1 MTGPL
6 CLAAAVLLLAAP
18 ARADERDQEPLV
30 WVGDR
35 AVTRADLALF
45 MRLNTAPAPGDVP
58 ADTAHAQYDPGPPI
72 EQREALD
79 QLVQA
84 RLLLAKAREK
94 YVTSEQVEAV
104 LERAADAELR
114 RFELRVGS
122 PLKARLL
129 LRDLGLTVEQ
139 YKELQVIEPM
149 LIAQLLQDEVYARV
163 EVAPAEVRAHYD
175 RNRES
180 MRSPASVRYRQVLL
194 LALSPDELEDA
205 HVEAGSILEAVR
217 SGADLAE
224 MADRH
229 SADRASYPG
238 GLHEVLIPDDQPDWR
253 PAAVQG
259 LEPGSDAEVRR
270 VAGGVAVVSLE
281 AVRPARTLTF
291 EEAQPLIREE
301 LLHARSAA
309 ARAAYVEQLRS
320 EAAIRYEPAGAEIKG

>member
-45 MRLNTAPAPGDVP
+45 LQLSAASAAGEVP
-58 ADTAHAQYDPGPPI
+58 ADTAHARYEMPPPL
-72 EQREALD
+72 EQREALE
-79 QLVQA
+79 QLVHT

-104 LERAADAELR
+104 LERAAGAELR
-114 RFELRVGS
+114 HFELRVGS

-139 YKELQVIEPM
+139 YKKLRVIEPM
-149 LIAQLLQDEVYARV
+149 LIAQLLEDEVYAQV

-175 RNRES
+175 QNRES
-180 MRSPASVRYRQVLL
+180 MRRPASVRYRQVLL
-194 LALSPDELEDA
+194 LALSPDELRAA
-205 HVEAGSILEAVR
+205 HTRACSILEAVR
-217 SGADLAE
+217 TGADFAE

-238 GLHEVLIPDDQPDWR
+238 GLHEVLVPDDQPDWR

-259 LEPGSDAEVRR
+259 LEPGSAAEVRR

-281 AVRPARTLTF
+281 AVQPARMLTF

-301 LLHARSAA
+301 LLQVRRAA
-309 ARAAYVEQLRS
+309 ARAAYVELLRS
-320 EAAIRYEPAGAEIKG
+320 ETVVRYEPAGAEIRG